1 MNNKV
6 QISSIVLLSELFYL
20 ITKYKL
26 INKIIPSFYLL
37 NIFIIF
43 VMYLTKCD
51 LSLKLKI
58 FLTII
63 KILALLLM
71 TKFCI
76 LNLNYYIIG
85 SLLLLLYYI
94 SSNINKVYSCNVKN
108 YELFITY
115 IISSIIYYIIYK
127 YKAIN

>member
-63 KILALLLM
+63 KILA
-71 TKFCI
+71 
-76 LNLNYYIIG
+76 
-85 SLLLLLYYI
+85 
-94 SSNINKVYSCNVKN
+94 
-108 YELFITY
+108 
-115 IISSIIYYIIYK
+115 
-127 YKAIN
+127 

>member
-1 MNNKV
+1 MNNKI

-20 ITKYKL
+20 ITKLKL

-94 SSNINKVYSCNVKN
+94 SSDINKVYSCDVKN
-108 YELFITY
+108 SELFITY
-115 IISSIIYYIIYK
+115 IISSVIYYIIYK
-127 YKAIN
+127 AIN

>member
-1 MNNKV
+1 MNNKIE
-6 QISSIVLLSELFYL
+6 ISLIVLLSELFYL
-20 ITKYKL
+20 ITKLKL

-94 SSNINKVYSCNVKN
+94 SSDINKVYSCDVKN
-108 YELFITY
+108 SELFITY
-115 IISSIIYYIIYK
+115 IISSVIYYIIYK
-127 YKAIN
+127 AIN